1 MSKAKLLMAQSL
13 LFTLFKI
20 YLPIQLIIQKLI
32 IAIKSCKKILKKV
45 IICKLLHRKLFKIKI
60 LCIRIIITRITKMKI
75 FKKISNM
82 NFNI

>member
-45 IICKLLHRKLFKIKI
+45 KADQNKKEE
-60 LCIRIIITRITKMKI
+60 TEMKI
-75 FKKISNM
+75 EFE
-82 NFNI
+82 

>member
-32 IAIKSCKKILKKV
+32 IAIKSCKNILKKV
-45 IICKLLHRKLFKIKI
+45 IICKLFKIKI